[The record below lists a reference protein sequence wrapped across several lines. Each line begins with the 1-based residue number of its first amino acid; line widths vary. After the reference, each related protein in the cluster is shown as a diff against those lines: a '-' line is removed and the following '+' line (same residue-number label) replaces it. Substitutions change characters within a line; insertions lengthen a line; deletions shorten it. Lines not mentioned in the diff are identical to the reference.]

1 MAEVGTES
9 YYRRLCESMG
19 VALMATDADLT
30 IRVWNAVAGRMFG
43 AEESSMLGTP
53 VISVVPQA
61 SRGHVER
68 LLHDSLETGSTNQF
82 EFEHRDGQGDQR
94 ELAGTI
100 APVVTAGGER
110 IGVSVCFRDITKRIG
125 LQQVVAESR
134 KMVAMGEMA
143 GAVAHHFNNLLG
155 GIVTSIDFARSQQN
169 PLVDRRMLEHIG
181 DALGKA
187 TSLINGLLAFSEGDK
202 RTEDLADL
210 TETLYELVDDTEE
223 RLRDSNITLKVS
235 LDPLPVIALKR
246 MAVHNTLT
254 NIIQNAIEAMP
265 DGGELSI
272 GARRLGG
279 AVEITV
285 RDTGV
290 GLDEATR
297 ERIFEPFWTT
307 KGVLGR
313 GDGHAVGLGLAIAHG
328 LAHMI
333 GATITVHS
341 APGAGS
347 TFVLRIPTSGD
358 ESS

>member
-1 MAEVGTES
+1 
-9 YYRRLCESMG
+9 MG
-19 VALMATDADLT
+19 VALMATDADLK

-43 AEESSMLGTP
+43 AEEALMIGTP
-53 VISVVPQA
+53 IIAMIPQA
-61 SRGHVER
+61 ARTPFER
-68 LLHDSLETGSTNQF
+68 LLNASLRTGSTGQF
-82 EFEHRDGQGDQR
+82 EFEHRDAQGDRR
-94 ELAGTI
+94 ELAATI
-100 APVVTAGGER
+100 APVLSDGGDR

-125 LQQVVAESR
+125 LQQEVMESR

-143 GAVAHHFNNLLG
+143 GAVAHHFNNILG

-169 PLVDRRMLEHIG
+169 PLVDRRVLEHIG

-202 RTEDLADL
+202 RTEDLSDL
-210 TETLYELVDDTEE
+210 TETLFEIADDTEA
-223 RLRDSNITLKVS
+223 RLNESKIAVKVEFEK
-235 LDPLPVIALKR
+235 LPVVPVKR
-246 MAVHNTLT
+246 MAVYNTLT

-265 DGGELSI
+265 DGGELGISA
-272 GARRLGG
+272 GQVGD

-313 GDGHAVGLGLAIAHG
+313 GEGHAVGLGLAIAHG
-328 LAHMI
+328 LAQMI
-333 GATITVHS
+333 GATISVHS
-341 APGAGS
+341 APGSGS
-347 TFVLRIPTSGD
+347 TFVLRIPIPDGYD
-358 ESS
+358 I